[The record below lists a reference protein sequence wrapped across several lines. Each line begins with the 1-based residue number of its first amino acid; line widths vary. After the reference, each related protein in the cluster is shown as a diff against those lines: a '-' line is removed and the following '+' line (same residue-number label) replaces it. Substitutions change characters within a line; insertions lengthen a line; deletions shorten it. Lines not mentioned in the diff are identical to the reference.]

1 MCILDAKE
9 PVCVVNSIDNNMH
22 NVAYDVYSIQID
34 LLAKELENGYVKLVS
49 LLSLLDSIP
58 TAAITDP

>member
-1 MCILDAKE
+1 METYGNISCGHIQQNHQDSSE
-9 PVCVVNSIDNNMH
+9 ISISEI
-22 NVAYDVYSIQID
+22 YP
-34 LLAKELENGYVKLVS
+34 LGKLENGYVKLVS